1 MTRYVNSQL
10 NGISIRGVSIRGGT
24 KPVPYHVTFGGKT
37 APVNVVI
44 HNALRYSVQV
54 GLLVQA
60 DQAEVSGRGLTRI
73 TIPPGNFSSA
83 VTLTVHVRAKQ
94 GKIRLTLVSPSNSPL
109 AGHPLPAYPLV
120 IIVHPTN
127 FGTFA
132 LAIFAV
138 ALALF
143 VTASAFRAI
152 RNVRHARPSRSRPV
166 RHRAGTR
173 RRGCVLRPKAA
184 LQLSRKV
191 SRIWVIGLNIL
202 IASVIDQDGLL
213 LVHRSSTR
221 SRPRLVAE
229 RRRSP
234 DELARIAGPAACRR
248 WRPWSGIQRC
258 GQR

>member
-1 MTRYVNSQL
+1 MQPDPALDRAVLGIESSAWRGNRGKHAQALLARMTRYVNSQL

-24 KPVPYHVTFGGKT
+24 KHVPYHVTFGGKT

-44 HNALRYSVQV
+44 HNALRYKVQV

-60 DQAEVSGRGLTRI
+60 DHGRGKRSQPTRI

-94 GKIRLTLVSPSNSPL
+94 GKIRLTLVSPSGSPL
-109 AGHPLPAYPLV
+109 AGQPLPAYPLV
-120 IIVHPTN
+120 IIVRPTN

-152 RNVRHARPSRSRPV
+152 RNGRPGTSV
-166 RHRAGTR
+166 GAG
-173 RRGCVLRPKAA
+173 
-184 LQLSRKV
+184 
-191 SRIWVIGLNIL
+191 
-202 IASVIDQDGLL
+202 
-213 LVHRSSTR
+213 
-221 SRPRLVAE
+221 
-229 RRRSP
+229 RRS
-234 DELARIAGPAACRR
+234 
-248 WRPWSGIQRC
+248 
-258 GQR
+258 

>member
-24 KPVPYHVTFGGKT
+24 KHVPYHVTFGGKT

-127 FGTFA
+127 FRPSP
-132 LAIFAV
+132 LPSSPV
-138 ALALF
+138 ALPGY
-143 VTASAFRAI
+143 VTHS
-152 RNVRHARPSRSRPV
+152 PSRPV
-166 RHRAGTR
+166 R
-173 RRGCVLRPKAA
+173 
-184 LQLSRKV
+184 
-191 SRIWVIGLNIL
+191 
-202 IASVIDQDGLL
+202 
-213 LVHRSSTR
+213 
-221 SRPRLVAE
+221 
-229 RRRSP
+229 
-234 DELARIAGPAACRR
+234 
-248 WRPWSGIQRC
+248 
-258 GQR
+258 